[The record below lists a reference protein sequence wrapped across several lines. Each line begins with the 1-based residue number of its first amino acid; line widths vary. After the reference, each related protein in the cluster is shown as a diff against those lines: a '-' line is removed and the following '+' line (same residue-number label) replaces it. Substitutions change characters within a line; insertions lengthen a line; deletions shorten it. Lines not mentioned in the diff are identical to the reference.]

1 MSWQKAILNPIL
13 KRVEKPQLARATD
26 PVAFRRAFE
35 RKAKIM
41 FHGPRDVER
50 EEIVLGDAQ
59 ALHLT
64 GSWADAE
71 RVILYFHGGANVFGS
86 PKTHAAMIGQLAKR
100 AGVDAI
106 LPCYPLAPEHSFP
119 AAIDSARASYDAV
132 LARGYAPHQ
141 IVMGGDS
148 AGGGLV
154 LALLGQLLAESAP
167 VPAGVFA
174 FSPLCD
180 LTFDGASI
188 TVNAAHDVILPAS
201 RVSDMAEMYLGTHDP
216 TDPRASAL
224 FADFTDA
231 PPVWLTVGDTEIL
244 MDDTRRITAKLQR
257 QGVDVQMHL
266 EKDVPHVW
274 PFFHNYLPEAR
285 ATLDRLAGWINRR
298 PGWSDGS

>member
-64 GSWADAE
+64 GPWADAE
-71 RVILYFHGGANVFGS
+71 RVILYFHGGANVCGS

-106 LPCYPLAPEHSFP
+106 LPSYPLAPEHGFP

-154 LALLGQLLAESAP
+154 LALLGQLLAENAP

-180 LTFDGASI
+180 LTFDGVSV

-274 PFFHNYLPEAR
+274 PFFHNYVPEAR